1 MEIFELA
8 ASLGQLLKQD
18 RRLVELE
25 RAKDA
30 YESNTELQAMLAEFD
45 AQQATLQAEVT
56 KPDRDMHLVDAVQ
69 ARIDEL
75 YGLITGHQAFVELN
89 EAQAVVSDLMNTVN
103 STIMAQITGEEP
115 SGCTHNCATC
125 GGCH

>member
-18 RRLVELE
+18 SRLVELE

-75 YGLITGHQAFVELN
+75 YGLITAHQAFVELN